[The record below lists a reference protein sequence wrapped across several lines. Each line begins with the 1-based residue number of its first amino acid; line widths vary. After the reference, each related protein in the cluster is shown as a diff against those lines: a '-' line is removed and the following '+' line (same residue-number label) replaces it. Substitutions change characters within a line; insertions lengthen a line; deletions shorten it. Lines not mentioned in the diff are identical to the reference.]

1 MKKSEKILF
10 EAREGQAFYEGR
22 EAFIKAAL
30 VAVSER
36 FSLDGAAFY
45 EYDEKNGLLR
55 QRQRHAAGVS
65 FEHEEH
71 LRPAPGSAA
80 ARALETLS
88 AVADKAP
95 GGSFLYSPFKFDYC
109 DPAGGRGVTQCAG
122 LIRLERSP
130 RKRRFSTAESARADA
145 YLRSYLRDYYKA
157 EFFSLHRKYEKN
169 VSAITE
175 LTEVFATSLRVSES
189 FRHIIS
195 GIQAYFGFDRVRLY
209 LIDEKNRKLKGE
221 LSSDIRGQIKSISYE
236 EIPLEAGA
244 HRFADIVLG
253 RSSGAFMER
262 YKDCVLYMPLAVQGV
277 TIGLLIVDNLLSQ
290 QRIEPA
296 ELDMLKSFGGQIA
309 LAVDNSR
316 LFDKVEELSLYDE
329 LTKLPLRRYFNQRF
343 QEEFYRAER
352 FKQPLALIWADVDYF
367 KEVNDTYGHQ
377 IGDKVLKAAGRV
389 ILSNLR
395 KIDFP
400 CRYGGDEIIIL
411 LPQASGAEAQRLAQ
425 RLLRELSE
433 LRIPVPFSKTRELR
447 VTMSIG
453 VSTFPADASSMDGL
467 LEKADDALYWVK
479 SHGRGKIALYAD
491 VAAEEKQAA
500 EAGAAPRGP
509 GRNGP
514 SPLPPPAAGPGGT
527 TDGQS

>member
-1 MKKSEKILF
+1 MIKKNVKTPYGPDGGKAIF
-10 EAREGQAFYEGR
+10 EGR
-22 EAFIKAAL
+22 DAFMSASLEA
-30 VAVSER
+30 VVER
-36 FSLDGAAFY
+36 FSLDGASFY
-45 EYDEKNGLLR
+45 EYEEKTGLLR
-55 QRQRHAAGVS
+55 LRLRHASGVS
-65 FEHEEH
+65 FEHEEN
-71 LRPAPGSAA
+71 LRPLPGSAV
-80 ARALETLS
+80 ARAIETLQPVS
-88 AVADKAP
+88 SKSPA
-95 GGSFLYSPFKFDYC
+95 GYFLHSPFRFDYC
-109 DPAGGRGVTQCAG
+109 DPSSGQGAVPCFG
-122 LIRLERSP
+122 LVRMERST
-130 RKRRFSTAESARADA
+130 RRRRFTPAESARADA

-157 EFFSLHRKYEKN
+157 EFFSLHRKYDKN

-175 LTEVFATSLRVSES
+175 LTEVFATALRVSDS
-189 FRHIIS
+189 FRHILS
-195 GIQAYFGFDRVRLY
+195 GIQTYFGFDRVRLY
-209 LIDEKNRKLKGE
+209 LIDEQNRKLKGE
-221 LSSDIRGQIKSISYE
+221 LSADIQGQIKSISYE

-290 QRIEPA
+290 QKIEPQ
-296 ELDMLKSFGGQIA
+296 ELAMLKSFGGQIA

-352 FKQPLALIWADVDYF
+352 FKQPLALVWADVDYF

-377 IGDKVLKAAGRV
+377 IGDKVLRETGRI

-411 LPQASGAEAQRLAQ
+411 LPQASGEEAKRLAQ
-425 RLLRELSE
+425 RLIQELSE
-433 LRIPVPFSKTRELR
+433 LRIPVPFSKTKELR
-447 VTMSIG
+447 ITLSIG
-453 VSTFPADASSMDGL
+453 VSTFPNDASTMEGL

-479 SHGRGKIALYAD
+479 SHGRANIALYSD
-491 VAAEEKQAA
+491 VGEKDKA
-500 EAGAAPRGP
+500 EA
-509 GRNGP
+509 
-514 SPLPPPAAGPGGT
+514 AGGNNDT
-527 TDGQS
+527 SAK

>member
-1 MKKSEKILF
+1 MKKSGKNLYG
-10 EAREGQAFYEGR
+10 AQPGQAFYDGR
-22 EAFIKAAL
+22 DAFMKAAL
-30 VAVSER
+30 EAVSEQ
-36 FSLDGAAFY
+36 FALDGASFY

-55 QRQRHAAGVS
+55 LRQRHAYGVS

-80 ARALETLS
+80 ARAIETLAAAS
-88 AVADKAP
+88 AKTP
-95 GGSFLYSPFKFDYC
+95 GGSYLYSPFRFDYC
-109 DPAGGRGVTQCAG
+109 DPAGGRSVVPCFG
-122 LIRLERSP
+122 LVRMERSP
-130 RKRRFSTAESARADA
+130 RKKGFSPSESARADA

-157 EFFSLHRKYEKN
+157 EFFSLHRKYDKN
-169 VSAITE
+169 VAAITE
-175 LTEVFATSLRVSES
+175 LTEVFATALRVRDS
-189 FRHIIS
+189 FSHILS
-195 GIQAYFGFDRVRLY
+195 GIQTYFGFDRVRLY

-221 LSSDIRGQIKSISYE
+221 LSADIRGQIKSISYE

-296 ELDMLKSFGGQIA
+296 ELAMLKSFGGQIA

-352 FKQPLALIWADVDYF
+352 FKQPLALVWADVDFF

-377 IGDKVLKAAGRV
+377 IGDKVLKEVGRV

-400 CRYGGDEIIIL
+400 CRYGGDEILIL
-411 LPQASGAEAQRLAQ
+411 LPQATGLEAQRLSE
-425 RLLRELSE
+425 RLSKELSE
-433 LRIPVPFSKTRELR
+433 LRIPVPFSKTKELR

-453 VSTFPADASSMDGL
+453 VSTFPQDASSMDAL

-479 SHGRGKIALYAD
+479 SHGRGKIALYSDVAEEKKKALEAGGKTD
-491 VAAEEKQAA
+491 VAAK
-500 EAGAAPRGP
+500 
-509 GRNGP
+509 
-514 SPLPPPAAGPGGT
+514 
-527 TDGQS
+527 

>member
-1 MKKSEKILF
+1 VLKMKKSVKTLF
-10 EAREGQAFYEGR
+10 DPEAGRAFYEGR
-22 EAFIKAAL
+22 GAFMKAAL
-30 VAVSER
+30 EAVAER
-36 FSLDGAAFY
+36 FALDGAAFY

-55 QRQRHAAGVS
+55 LNLRHAAGVT
-65 FEHEEH
+65 FENEES

-80 ARALETLS
+80 ARAIETLEPAAGKTPAGS
-88 AVADKAP
+88 A
-95 GGSFLYSPFKFDYC
+95 LYSPFRFDYC
-109 DPAGGRGVTQCAG
+109 DPAGGRGVIPCFG
-122 LIRLERSP
+122 LFRLERSL
-130 RKRRFSTAESARADA
+130 RRRAFTKAEAVKADA
-145 YLRSYLRDYYKA
+145 FLRSFLRDYYKA
-157 EFFSLHRKYEKN
+157 EFFSLNRKYEKN

-175 LTEVFATSLRVSES
+175 LTEVFATALRVRDS
-189 FRHIIS
+189 FKHILS
-195 GIQAYFGFDRVRLY
+195 GIQTYFGFDRVRLY
-209 LIDEKNRKLKGE
+209 LIDEGNRKLKGE
-221 LSSDIRGQIKSISYE
+221 LSADIRGQIKSISYE
-236 EIPLEAGA
+236 EIPLEPGA

-290 QRIEPA
+290 QRIEPQ
-296 ELDMLKSFGGQIA
+296 ELAMLKSFGGQIA
-309 LAVDNSR
+309 LAVDNAR

-352 FKQPLALIWADVDYF
+352 FKQPLAVVWADIDFF

-377 IGDKVLKAAGRV
+377 IGDKVLREAGRV

-411 LPQASGAEAQRLAQ
+411 LPQATGEEARRLAQ
-425 RLLRELSE
+425 RLSSELSE

-447 VTMSIG
+447 VTLSIG
-453 VSTFPADASSMDGL
+453 VSTFPADASTMDAL

-479 SHGRGKIALYAD
+479 SHGRGNIALYSEVAD
-491 VAAEEKQAA
+491 QKKA
-500 EAGAAPRGP
+500 EA
-509 GRNGP
+509 
-514 SPLPPPAAGPGGT
+514 AGGKNVN
-527 TDGQS
+527 S

>member
-1 MKKSEKILF
+1 MNKKSVKHYGVDPGR
-10 EAREGQAFYEGR
+10 AYYDGRDAFMR
-22 EAFIKAAL
+22 AAL
-30 VAVSER
+30 EAVTEQ
-36 FSLDGAAFY
+36 FGLDGASFY
-45 EYDEKNGLLR
+45 ELEEKTGLLR
-55 QRQRHAAGVS
+55 LRHRYASGVS
-65 FEHEEH
+65 FEHEEN

-80 ARALETLS
+80 ARALETL
-88 AVADKAP
+88 KAASSKTAA
-95 GGSFLYSPFKFDYC
+95 GSFVYSPYRFEYC
-109 DPAGGRGVTQCAG
+109 DPAGGTTMVPCLG
-122 LIRLERSP
+122 LVRLERTP
-130 RKRRFSTAESARADA
+130 RKRRFTPKETERADA
-145 YLRSYLRDYYKA
+145 YLRSFLRDYYKA
-157 EFFSLHRKYEKN
+157 EFFSLSRKYDKS
-169 VSAITE
+169 VAAITE
-175 LTEVFATSLRVSES
+175 LTEVFASALRASES
-189 FRHIIS
+189 FRHILG
-195 GIQAYFGFDRVRLY
+195 GIQTYFGFDRVRLY

-221 LSSDIRGQIKSISYE
+221 LSADIRGQIKSIAYE
-236 EIPLEAGA
+236 EIPLEPGA

-262 YKDCVLYMPLAVQGV
+262 YKDCVLYMPLSVQGV

-290 QRIEPA
+290 QRIEPQ
-296 ELDMLKSFGGQIA
+296 ELAMLKSFGGQIA

-352 FKQPLALIWADVDYF
+352 FKQPLALVWADVDYF

-377 IGDKVLKAAGRV
+377 IGDKVLKEAGRV

-411 LPQASGAEAQRLAQ
+411 LPQATGVEAVRLAQ
-425 RLLRELSE
+425 RLSQELSE

-453 VSTFPADASSMDGL
+453 VSTFPQDAASMDAL

-479 SHGRGKIALYAD
+479 SHGRGKIALYTD
-491 VAAEEKQAA
+491 VAAEKEKEKNA
-500 EAGAAPRGP
+500 
-509 GRNGP
+509 
-514 SPLPPPAAGPGGT
+514 AAGGNAEVKK
-527 TDGQS
+527 QF